1 MIFRNYRRRQK
12 TIDFTDLP
20 PAALNPGRAMRCN
33 PLVTGQ
39 PYFWMESD
47 GEFWRPLGGAQ
58 VLYSLTADIQMP
70 ASPTPDWV
78 KCLSI
83 PIPPMMF
90 PDNRLALRTVIGVDK
105 VGTADVLNTYQK
117 FGNDVETAMD
127 LFQSTANLT
136 TVSAG
141 MTNQAARVTATTF
154 RKHGA
159 AGTATNAALSSVSS
173 TARIAAIDV
182 NDLDTQTNYFTV
194 WGRLTT
200 GGLGDYGIL
209 HEFNMEIV
217 G

>member
-1 MIFRNYRRRQK
+1 MIGWRNESRVA
-12 TIDFTDLP
+12 IDFAALP
-20 PAALNPGRAMRCN
+20 PAAQNPGRAIRCN
-33 PLVTGQ
+33 PLVVGQ

-58 VLYSLTADIQMP
+58 VLYSLNADIQMP
-70 ASPTPDWV
+70 ASPTSDWV
-78 KCLSI
+78 ECVSI

-90 PDNRLALRTVIGVDK
+90 PDSRLALRTIIGIDK
-105 VGTADVLNTYQK
+105 VGTADILNVYQK
-117 FGNDVETAMD
+117 FSASETAPN
-127 LFQSTANLT
+127 LFQSTLSMTA
-136 TVSAG
+136 VSGG
-141 MTNQAARVTATTF
+141 MTNQASRETSTTF

-159 AGTATNAALSSVSS
+159 AGAATNAALSVVSV
-173 TARIAAIDV
+173 TARMAAV
-182 NDLDTQTNYFTV
+182 TVQDLDTQTNYFSV